1 MIISRDRLQCDQ
13 YYMYACII
21 FQNAGTYEYSN
32 FFYEGT
38 ASACVCVRRFAAFLH
53 EGGVQGGRSAFAEA
67 RFGTAIGTVRAVVG
81 RVSGH
86 LGHCHYF

>member
-32 FFYEGT
+32 FFMKEQHQR
-38 ASACVCVRRFAAFLH
+38 VCVSGVLLLFYTRAGSRV
-53 EGGVQGGRSAFAEA
+53 GGARSPRPVSEQQSALY
-67 RFGTAIGTVRAVVG
+67 VR
-81 RVSGH
+81 
-86 LGHCHYF
+86 